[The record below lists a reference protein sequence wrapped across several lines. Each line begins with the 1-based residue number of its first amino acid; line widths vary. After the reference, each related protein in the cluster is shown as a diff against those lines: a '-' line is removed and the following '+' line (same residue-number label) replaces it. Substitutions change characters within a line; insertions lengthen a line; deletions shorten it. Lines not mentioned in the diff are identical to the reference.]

1 MTTTA
6 APAAPEGRVSR
17 RRGCRRCRPRS
28 RPPPSC
34 RSAARRAAPARL
46 RQRRDRGSC
55 PAGRTIY
62 TRPPFPPL
70 GGAFSLVPRS
80 VRTPWRGLVF
90 LRVSVGGIPD
100 FTQAWGELEGIDDRT
115 KDLCDGPCV
124 SAPPF
129 VRCSTGGRGTRLEK
143 PRTSWR
149 GYRRSGHRSPGPRTV
164 YAGTLG
170 AGLFKI

>member
-70 GGAFSLVPRS
+70 GGEFFLVPRS
-80 VRTPWRGLVF
+80 VKTPRRGVVF
-90 LRVSVGGIPD
+90 FRVSLGGIPD
-100 FTQAWGELEGIDDRT
+100 FTQALGGHQGNEDSAKGP
-115 KDLCDGPCV
+115 CDGPCV
-124 SAPPF
+124 WASVF
-129 VRCSTGGRGTRLEK
+129 VRWST
-143 PRTSWR
+143 PR
-149 GYRRSGHRSPGPRTV
+149 
-164 YAGTLG
+164 
-170 AGLFKI
+170 